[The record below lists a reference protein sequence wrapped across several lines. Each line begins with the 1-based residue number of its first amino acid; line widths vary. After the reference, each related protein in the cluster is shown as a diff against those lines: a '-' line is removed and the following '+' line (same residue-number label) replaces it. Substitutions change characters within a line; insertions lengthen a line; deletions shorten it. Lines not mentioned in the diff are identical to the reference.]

1 MSPAKK
7 TATKKAPAKKAVV
20 KKAPAKKAVVKKAPA
35 KKTAVRKPASR
46 VVVRQTKG
54 AGLAGKKEPVAK
66 KAARVRPGG
75 APKRQFAM
83 VLDLNK
89 CLGCQTCSIACKTQ
103 WTRGPGMEPMWWN
116 IVSTIPGRGTP
127 RDAFELGGGYRD
139 GEPVP
144 GVLPGKREWGEAWEF
159 DYEDVFGS
167 KYGSSYL
174 RPREQDGAAPEWGP
188 NWDEDMGGG
197 VYPHSHF
204 FYLPLLCMNCSEPAC
219 LEACPRDT
227 IYRRDED
234 GIILIDEDRCHGYRF
249 CAEAC
254 PYKRIYF
261 NEQKV
266 IAQKCIS
273 CYPRLEAGAAPACVR
288 QCPGR
293 LRHVGYVDDPDSDI
307 YKLVHKWKVALPL
320 RPDFEVLPN
329 VFYIPPTLP
338 TAFDANGAFDEEASR
353 MPTEQLEKLFG
364 TGVHKAF
371 ETIEKERAKAHAG
384 KRSELMDILIAR
396 SWNSLLGPFT
406 VDPGELQRPP
416 RR

>member
-7 TATKKAPAKKAVV
+7 AVKRKPVKGKVPAKRAVKRKPV
-20 KKAPAKKAVVKKAPA
+20 KGKVPAKRAVGRGVDGP
-35 KKTAVRKPASR
+35 R
-46 VVVRQTKG
+46 
-54 AGLAGKKEPVAK
+54 
-66 KAARVRPGG
+66 
-75 APKRQFAM
+75 RQFAM
-83 VLDLNK
+83 VFDLNK

-127 RDAFELGGGYRD
+127 RDAFELGGGYR
-139 GEPVP
+139 GGVPVP
-144 GVLPGKREWGEAWEF
+144 GELPGKREWGEAWEF

-167 KYGSSYL
+167 KYGSSFL
-174 RPREQDGAAPEWGP
+174 RPREHDGGAPEWGP

-197 VYPHSHF
+197 EYPHSHF

-234 GIILIDEDRCHGYRF
+234 GVILIDEDRCHGYRF

-261 NEQKV
+261 NEQRV

-273 CYPRLEAGAAPACVR
+273 CYPRLEEGAAPACVR

-293 LRHVGYVDDPDSDI
+293 LRHVGYVDDPGSDI

-338 TAFDANGAFDEEASR
+338 TAFDENGEFDEGASR
-353 MPTEQLEKLFG
+353 MPTAQLEQLFG
-364 TGVHKAF
+364 PGVHKAF
-371 ETIEKERAKAHAG
+371 KVIETERAKAHAG
-384 KRSELMDILIAR
+384 KRSELMNILISR
-396 SWNSLLGPFT
+396 SWNDLLGPFT

>member
-1 MSPAKK
+1 MSPA
-7 TATKKAPAKKAVV
+7 KKAPAKKA
-20 KKAPAKKAVVKKAPA
+20 AVNKTVA
-35 KKTAVRKPASR
+35 KKTAAVKKTVAKKAAASK
-46 VVVRQTKG
+46 VVVRSTKK
-54 AGLAGKKEPVAK
+54 AAPVKKAAAK
-66 KAARVRPGG
+66 KAARVVPGG
-75 APKRQFAM
+75 VPKRQFAM

-89 CLGCQTCSIACKTQ
+89 CLGCQTCSVACKTQ

-127 RDAFELGGGYRD
+127 RDAFDLGGGYKD
-139 GEPVP
+139 GRPVA

-167 KYGSSYL
+167 KYGSSFL
-174 RPREQDGAAPEWGP
+174 RPREQDGGEPRWGP

-197 VYPHSHF
+197 EYPNSHF
-204 FYLPLLCMNCSEPAC
+204 FYLPLLCMNCSQPAC

-261 NEQKV
+261 NEQRV

-273 CYPRLEAGAAPACVR
+273 CYPRLEEGAAPACVR

-293 LRHVGYVDDPDSDI
+293 LRHVGFLDDPDSDI
-307 YKLVHKWKVALPL
+307 HKLVYKWKVALPL

-329 VFYIPPTLP
+329 VFYVPPTLP
-338 TAFDANGAFDEEASR
+338 TAFGDDGEFDEAGSR
-353 MPTEQLEKLFG
+353 MPAEQLEKLFG
-364 TGVHKAF
+364 AGVHKAY
-371 ETIEKERAKAHAG
+371 ETIDKERAKAHAG

-396 SWNSLLGPFT
+396 DWNSLLGPFT
-406 VDPGELQRPP
+406 VDPGELERPP
-416 RR
+416 QR